1 MRVYFLSSK
10 PCILTLNGTYFG
22 LTDSFERFAEISP
35 KDNLF
40 AQFTPEDGL
49 PIRFFINESIRLH
62 PPKRCEIYLLKDGLA
77 IYAKDFPPTDMT
89 LRAIAQQR
97 DDDTLVTVFRQGETQ
112 VSIESPKGFFISP
125 LPSLFEPCE
134 IQFQGEFILL
144 SSPDSI
150 ALFTR
155 SGKRLLQERVKEFTL
170 EKGKL
175 LATLPLSDRLC
186 RTAKCVWELTDEN
199 VKQTTFSICQ
209 QTKFSMPFGNGS
221 AELDPP
227 TTENIREELLPYAF
241 FESVLIGANYAELLS
256 ESLREKAQSLKGF
269 LGAFESVVLT
279 ERGKVCGLVRKK
291 ADRLFEVDEYRVEI
305 ENGKITDIVKE

>member
-10 PCILTLNGTYFG
+10 PCILTLNGAYFG

-49 PIRFFINESIRLH
+49 PIRFFVNESIRFH

-77 IYAKDFPPTDMT
+77 IYAKDFPTTDMT

-97 DDDTLVTVFRQGETQ
+97 DGDTLVTVFRQGETQ

-125 LPSLFEPCE
+125 LPSLFDPCE

-144 SSPDSI
+144 SSTDAI

-170 EKGKL
+170 ENGKL
-175 LATLPLSDRLC
+175 TATLPLSDRLC
-186 RTAKCVWELTDEN
+186 RTAKCVWELTEES
-199 VKQTTFSICQ
+199 VKQTNFSICQ
-209 QTKFSMPFGNGS
+209 QTKFSMPFGNEK
-221 AELDPP
+221 AELEPP

-256 ESLREKAQSLKGF
+256 ESLREKAQSLKEF
-269 LGAFESVVLT
+269 LGDFESVVLT
-279 ERGKVCGLVRKK
+279 ERVKVCGLVRKK
-291 ADRLFEVDEYRVEI
+291 ADRLFEVDEYRVEV